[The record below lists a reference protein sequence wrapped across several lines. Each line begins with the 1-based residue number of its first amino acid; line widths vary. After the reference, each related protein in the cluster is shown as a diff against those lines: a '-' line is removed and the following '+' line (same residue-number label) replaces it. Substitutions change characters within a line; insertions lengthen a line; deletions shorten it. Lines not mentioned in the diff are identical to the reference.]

1 MLRNFWIRPSIPY
14 LFWTILGGAL
24 GVALFLRLYSSEWFS
39 WPGPGD
45 RSSTTIVLGG
55 LLLAT
60 NCLLIYSLL
69 TRSFFGNQS
78 RPIAAGILAF
88 SLVLGSAPAGVAL
101 RNPTPLILGPL
112 QARSFFVHEGQGVGG
127 GSVRDK
133 VKIYASE
140 PALSLVI
147 TDLWTGKKKRLDSV
161 AATERAVG
169 DCAPMTFCDY
179 RFVHIVK
186 VDTPGAYE
194 INDPTEP
201 RHSDFF
207 VIRDEQP
214 SNSCDIGIVYPNYTW
229 LAYNP
234 AGHENLYSVN
244 PGTWIDH
251 RDPIAGNRE
260 DFHTHDITTNIAKT
274 ILKQENCLTPLTNS
288 DIDRT
293 ADWQDLEI
301 LVLTGHDEFWTER
314 MLQSVADFVERG
326 GKLAVFGGN
335 MAYKEIQ
342 FDDEFVRYSSKWSA
356 SNSPEEL
363 VLGSAFRFAG
373 YDLLDSFTLE
383 EARALGQGYT
393 HYTDSEGIYVANS
406 DHPIFWDTGLEKDQL
421 FGESS
426 RVHSQE
432 MDGVPMKENQWEID
446 TSRYSGPVEIDG
458 ILAYGFATYA
468 GEVNRHG
475 AIVEFQNGAGRA
487 INAGMLNWGNAVV
500 EDRVVEQIT
509 LNIIKYLRTGG

>member
-1 MLRNFWIRPSIPY
+1 MKLLFRPAIPY
-14 LFWTILGGAL
+14 LLSTILGGAL
-24 GVALFLRLYSSEWFS
+24 GAALFLRLYPSEWFS

-60 NCLLIYSLL
+60 NSFLIYVLL
-69 TRSFFGNQS
+69 TRGFLGKQS
-78 RPIAAGILAF
+78 RAIAAGILVF
-88 SLVLGSAPAGVAL
+88 SLVLASAPAAVSL
-101 RNPTPLILGPL
+101 RNPTPLIFGPL
-112 QARSFFVHEGQGVGG
+112 KAQSFYVQEGQGVGG
-127 GSVRDK
+127 GSVRDE
-133 VKIYASE
+133 VTIFARES
-140 PALSLVI
+140 ALSLVI
-147 TDLWTGKKKRLDSV
+147 TDVWTGNQKPLDSV
-161 AATERAVG
+161 AVAERPVA
-169 DCAPMTFCDY
+169 DCTPMTFCDY
-179 RFVHIVK
+179 RFEHSVEIG
-186 VDTPGAYE
+186 TPGAYE
-194 INDPTEP
+194 IHDTTEP
-201 RHSDFF
+201 RHTDFF
-207 VIRDEQP
+207 VIRDEQS

-274 ILKQENCLTPLTNS
+274 ILKQENCLTALTNS

-293 ADWQDLEI
+293 ADWQDFEV

-335 MAYKEIQ
+335 IAYKEIQ
-342 FDDEFVRYSSKWSA
+342 LDNEFVRFSSKWGA

-373 YDLLDSFTLE
+373 YDLLDSFALE
-383 EARALGQGYT
+383 EARALGLEDAQYI
-393 HYTDSEGIYVANS
+393 DSEGIYVANS
-406 DHPIFWDTGLEKDQL
+406 DHPIFWDTGLEKNQL

-426 RVHSQE
+426 RVHVQE
-432 MDGVPMKENQWEID
+432 MDGVPLNKKQWEID
-446 TSRYSGPVEIDG
+446 TSRYSGPVEIGG

-475 AIVEFQNGAGRA
+475 AIVEFQNGAGRVV
-487 INAGMLNWGNAVV
+487 NAGMLNWGNAVV

-509 LNIIKYLRTGG
+509 LNIIKYLRTGD